1 MVIFL
6 TTTSDIRRRGE
17 ALLGSARTIAHV
29 IGAELPEE
37 FIERRVR
44 FAVDVCDEG
53 VVVILVESTKKMP
66 DKLILVKGLA
76 NCC

>member
-1 MVIFL
+1 L
-6 TTTSDIRRRGE
+6 DPT
-17 ALLGSARTIAHV
+17 RTIAHV

-37 FIERRVR
+37 FIEHRVR
-44 FAVDVCDEG
+44 LAIDIRDEG

-66 DKLILVKGLA
+66 DKLVLVKGLA